1 MKEFVILL
9 EVFVMPMKVFMMS
22 LEVFVMSL
30 EVFVMPLKAF
40 VMPLKAFGG
49 QARSSLHLIS
59 ALAQWVLLLACLI
72 YLGVHFLRPSK
83 PQSDK
88 ALWTHIRYSGRTT
101 RGAAVNLSAES
112 GPIQIRN
119 GSVLVPCDGL
129 YLLSLRST
137 VILEKEENWLNLTLQ
152 GSSSILWEQIVQGS
166 ESTVNLTT
174 VLYLF
179 EQNSIALWTSSNAT
193 LWDLSL
199 SLVLV
204 ADSKF

>member
-1 MKEFVILL
+1 MDGQTDAGAGAGQQL
-9 EVFVMPMKVFMMS
+9 EQQREGAEEEGR
-22 LEVFVMSL
+22 LWQ
-30 EVFVMPLKAF
+30 
-40 VMPLKAFGG
+40 GG
-49 QARSSLHLIS
+49 QARSSLHLVS
-59 ALAQWVLLLACLI
+59 AVAQWVLLLACLI

-83 PQSDK
+83 TQSDK
-88 ALWTHIRYSGRTT
+88 VLWTHIRYSGRST

-137 VILEKEENWLNLTLQ
+137 IYLDEKEEDWLNLTLQ
-152 GSSSILWEQIVQGS
+152 ASSSVLWEQIVQSS
-166 ESTVNLTT
+166 ESRVNLTT

-179 EQNSIALWTSSNAT
+179 EQDSITLWTSSNAS

-204 ADSKF
+204 ADSKS